1 MLDKNIDTQSNAVR
15 VLVVDSET
23 MVVDALRVSTF
34 GFGNFEWNQCISL
47 NDCLALIKS
56 ESFDAILVDPQFI
69 SQARLPAI
77 EKILEVAGKARVALF
92 SDDVDIP
99 LLAACIERGIA
110 GFIDK
115 KMPAGGVVS
124 ALTIIMLDQRFI
136 PSEIIK
142 LLIENETEV
151 VLSTFQK
158 SILKRAAQG
167 LKNKEIGSDLGITE
181 AQVKSQINSIR
192 KKLTASNRAHAVV
205 IGRRMGLF

>member
-1 MLDKNIDTQSNAVR
+1 MLDKNIDTRSSAVR
-15 VLVVDSET
+15 VLVVDNET

-34 GFGNFEWNQCISL
+34 GFGNFEWSQCKSL
-47 NDCLALIKS
+47 SECLALIKD
-56 ESFDAILVDPQFI
+56 EDFGAILVDPQSI

-77 EKILEVAGKARVALF
+77 EQLMDAAGDSRVAIF

-124 ALTIIMLDQRFI
+124 ALTIIMLGQRFI
-136 PSEIIK
+136 PSETIK
-142 LLIENETEV
+142 LLLKNETEV
-151 VLSTFQK
+151 VLSSFQK
-158 SILKRAAQG
+158 SILKRAAEG
-167 LKNKEIGSDLGITE
+167 FKNKEIGNDLGITE

-192 KKLTASNRAHAVV
+192 KKLSASNRAHAVV
-205 IGRRMGLF
+205 IGRKMGLF